1 MLKLFTALEKEMAQK
16 AFIIHTYEL
25 VKKYKPITTIYFKL
39 TMEENSLLAKKQRSL
54 VNTSIFDII
63 LLFATKNVIK
73 YCLSN
78 NSFFLFQIIRT
89 ALCTKILIPI
99 WYKLAFFVAKF

>member
-1 MLKLFTALEKEMAQK
+1 MLKLFTTLEKEMAQK
-16 AFIIHTYEL
+16 AFIIHTYEI

-78 NSFFLFQIIRT
+78 NSFLFCFRLSELHSAQ
-89 ALCTKILIPI
+89 KS
-99 WYKLAFFVAKF
+99 